1 MTTPYIHMKFVTI
14 PLGKNYKYQLYMENV
29 MFMEHKNNIIKNQTN
44 KLTDKLDEQSKK
56 NSHLDPF

>member
-1 MTTPYIHMKFVTI
+1 MKFVTI
-14 PLGKNYKYQLYMENV
+14 PLGENYKYQLYMENV